1 MKIKIDKSLVILF
14 EYINFVLM
22 NYNDNQQL
30 KLAQDF
36 VLHTNRNVFLTGKA
50 GTGKTTFL
58 HNLRL
63 STPKRMVV
71 VAPTGVAAINA
82 GGVTIHS
89 FFQLPFS
96 PFIPGSELSKQSNE
110 DSQRF
115 VHKLSKNKIKII
127 RSLDL
132 LIIDEISMVR
142 ADLLDAIDDMLRRY
156 RRTDKPFGGV
166 QLLMIGDLHQLAPVI
181 KEDEWALIRSF
192 YKSSYFFD
200 SLALQKTD
208 FTTIE
213 LKHIYRQDDQTF
225 INVLGDIRDNKL
237 SEKTIE
243 LLNSRFIPDFVPEKE
258 EGYIT
263 LTTHNALASKI
274 NEERMAA
281 LKTKARTFFAETK
294 GDFPQYMYP
303 TEENLVLKE
312 GAQVMFIKNDS
323 SFDKLYYNGKIG
335 KITNIDKDTIF
346 VSCEGDYEDIPV
358 KHDKWENVK
367 YKFNEK
373 TKEIEEEV
381 IGSFVQFPLKL
392 AWAIT
397 VHKSQGLTFEKA
409 VLDVNRA
416 FAFGQVY
423 VALSRCKTLEG
434 LVLISKI
441 APHTLK
447 TDSTIREFDTTSR
460 ANEPDDMELLKSK
473 ELYQKQLIRE
483 LFDFTEIKKLFFTVR
498 KKYSANKSRL
508 LNNFDQLFDD
518 MSSKTVSDIF
528 AVNEKFDKQLSK
540 ILIGDGLPVKNKI
553 LMERIQKASSYYLE
567 KFENIFISEFKKI
580 SFDADNKEV
589 KKEMSEIVEKFEF
602 ALVSKISGLKV
613 ASVKFDTSD
622 YVRETANSEVDFK
635 PTFNK
640 NKSFAT
646 DSSVKNISLFAEL
659 NSWRKSIAEELGVPV
674 FMVLP
679 QKSLKELAEKMPQN
693 LKQLAKIKGFGKVK
707 LEQYGEEI
715 IEIIENY
722 CQENNIVRDETII
735 EELRP
740 KKKKKE
746 DTKKISL
753 DLFLKGKDV
762 SQIAKERGLVETTI
776 FGHLAHF
783 VAIGELDY
791 TVLIAEEKF
800 EEIKS
805 FLENNTTGSLTELM
819 EASDKKFTY
828 NELRLVLSCLDKAK
842 K

>member
-1 MKIKIDKSLVILF
+1 
-14 EYINFVLM
+14 M

-58 HNLRL
+58 HNLRI

-110 DSQRF
+110 ESQRF

-156 RRTDKPFGGV
+156 RRTGKPFGGV

-181 KEDEWALIRSF
+181 KEDEWSLIRSF

-225 INVLGDIRDNKL
+225 INVLGEIRDNKL
-237 SEKTIE
+237 SEQSIE

-281 LKTKARTFFAETK
+281 LKSKARTFFAETK
-294 GDFPQYMYP
+294 GDFPPYMYP

-335 KITNIDKDTIF
+335 KITSIEKDTIF

-358 KHDKWENVK
+358 KPDKWENVK

-483 LFDFTEIKKLFFTVR
+483 LFDFSEIKKLFFTVR
-498 KKYSANKSRL
+498 KKYTANKSRF
-508 LNNFDQLFDD
+508 LNAFDQMFID
-518 MSSKTVSDIF
+518 MSSKAVGEIFDI
-528 AVNEKFDKQLSK
+528 NEKFDKQLQK
-540 ILIGDGLPVKNKI
+540 MLIAEGLPVENEV
-553 LMERIQKASSYYLE
+553 LMERIQKASKYYLE
-567 KFENIFISEFKKI
+567 KFENIFVSEFKKI
-580 SFDADNKEV
+580 SFDADNKDV
-589 KKEMSEIVEKFEF
+589 KKEMSEIVEKFEL
-602 ALVSKISGLKV
+602 AIVSKLTGLKV
-613 ASVKFDTSD
+613 ASAKFDATE
-622 YVRETANSEVDFK
+622 YVRETANSEVDFR

-640 NKSFAT
+640 TKSFAT
-646 DSSVKNISLFAEL
+646 DTSVKNISLFAEL
-659 NSWRKSIAEELGVPV
+659 NSWRKSVANESGVPV
-674 FMVLP
+674 YMVLP
-679 QKSLKELAEKMPQN
+679 QKSLKELSDKMPQN
-693 LKQLAKIKGFGKVK
+693 IKQLAKIKGFGKVK
-707 LEQYGEEI
+707 LEQFGEEI
-715 IEIIENY
+715 LEIIDDY
-722 CQENNIVRDETII
+722 CKDNNIVLDETVF
-735 EELRP
+735 EELKP
-740 KKKKKE
+740 KKKIRE

-753 DLFLKGKDV
+753 DLFLQGKDIG
-762 SQIAKERGLVETTI
+762 QIAKDRGLVETTI
-776 FGHLAHF
+776 FGHIAHF
-783 VAIGELDY
+783 VSIGELDY
-791 TVLIAEEKF
+791 TVLIAEERF

-805 FLENNTTGSLTELM
+805 FLESQESRILSELI
-819 EASDKKFTY
+819 ETSERKY
-828 NELRLVLSCLDKAK
+828 SYSELRLVISCLDNATR
-842 K
+842 